1 LTASCQLDA
10 LVGLLEVKFQHW
22 RCDGFCV
29 VLRFVFLLLQRL
41 QQLWQLAQQQ
51 L

>member
-1 LTASCQLDA
+1 
-10 LVGLLEVKFQHW
+10 VGLLEVKFQHW

-29 VLRFVFLLLQRL
+29 VLRFVLLLLQRL